1 MTYFPYRITLSGW
14 VLVAVLN
21 TGSLWAEETPTA
33 PAADRVAAVPVG
45 EQAPGSDADLMA
57 SSTDLEMSYWGVATK
72 LGLGL
77 GLVVLLAWGAVFLLR
92 KSSIGQQFGGIG
104 KTIRIAERT
113 YLSPKKA
120 IYLVEIGDRTLA
132 LGVTEENIS
141 TLSEWQAGELELVA
155 SPAPG
160 GAFATQF
167 KNLLKQGPQEERS
180 A

>member
-1 MTYFPYRITLSGW
+1 MQRI
-14 VLVAVLN
+14 
-21 TGSLWAEETPTA
+21 ETPPLA
-33 PAADRVAAVPVG
+33 S
-45 EQAPGSDADLMA
+45 APGAAIVPEQTIDLVGA
-57 SSTDLEMSYWGVATK
+57 GVEMSYWEVASK
-72 LGLGL
+72 LGMGL
-77 GLVVLLAWGAVFLLR
+77 GLVVVLAWGAVFLLR
-92 KSSIGQQFGGIG
+92 KSGVGQQFGRIG
-104 KTIRIAERT
+104 KTVRIAERT

-155 SPAPG
+155 SPVPG